1 MICLRF
7 GEDADGLRLDVCA
20 AESFEITRSA
30 AQKLIKTG
38 HILLNSSA
46 ADKKTRVKA
55 GDECILN
62 LPEPVPSSFEAE
74 DIPLN
79 IVYEDGE
86 LLVVNKPRG
95 MVVHPAPG
103 HYSRTLV
110 NALMFHCGKELSG
123 INGVLRPGIVHRID
137 KDTSGV
143 LVVAKTDRAHVSLA
157 TQLGEH
163 SMVREYNAIVYG
175 VVQPDQLTINKPIGR
190 HFIDRKKMAVT
201 ERNSKAAI
209 THVRVLKRF
218 KRFTHLQANLET
230 GRTHQIRVHL
240 SHIGHPL
247 LGDEVYG
254 RKNHNLSG
262 GQILHA
268 KKLVFSHPD
277 TGEEMVFETELP
289 TYFREELARLDGF
302 F

>member
-7 GEDADGLRLDVCA
+7 GEESNGLRLDICA

-38 HILLNSSA
+38 HILLNSSI

-62 LPEPVPSSFEAE
+62 LPEPVPSSIEAE

-79 IVYEDGE
+79 IVYEDSE

-103 HYSRTLV
+103 HYSGTLV
-110 NALMFHCGKELSG
+110 NALMFHCGRELSG

-137 KDTSGV
+137 KDTSGI
-143 LVVAKTDRAHVSLA
+143 LVVAKTDCAHLSLA
-157 TQLGEH
+157 AQLGEH
-163 SMVREYNAIVYG
+163 SMVREYNAIAHG

-190 HFIDRKKMAVT
+190 HYIDRKRMAVT
-201 ERNSKAAI
+201 DRNSKTAI
-209 THVRVLKRF
+209 THIRVLKRF

-240 SHIGHPL
+240 SHVGHPL

-254 RKNHNLSG
+254 GKRNGVSG
-262 GQILHA
+262 GQMLHA
-268 KKLVFSHPD
+268 KKLGFLHPVTD
-277 TGEEMVFETELP
+277 EKMVFETELP
-289 TYFREELARLDGF
+289 AYFRDVLGSRDSV
-302 F
+302 

>member
-7 GEDADGLRLDVCA
+7 GEDVDGLRLDVCA

-38 HILLNSSA
+38 HILLNSGV

-62 LPEPVPSSFEAE
+62 LPEPVPSSIESE

-79 IVYEDGE
+79 IVYEDSE

-103 HYSRTLV
+103 HYSGTLV
-110 NALMFHCGKELSG
+110 NALMFHCGLELSG

-157 TQLGEH
+157 AQLGEH
-163 SMVREYNAIVYG
+163 SMVREYNAIAHG
-175 VVQPDQLTINKPIGR
+175 VLQPDCLTINKPIGR
-190 HFIDRKKMAVT
+190 HFIDRKRMAVT
-201 ERNSKAAI
+201 DRNSKTAI
-209 THVRVLKRF
+209 THVRVLRRYKRF
-218 KRFTHLQANLET
+218 SHIQANLET

-254 RKNHNLSG
+254 GKNRGSLG
-262 GQILHA
+262 GQMLHA
-268 KKLVFSHPD
+268 KKLEFLHPV
-277 TGEEMVFETELP
+277 TGEKMMFETELP
-289 TYFREELARLDGF
+289 TYFKDVLESWLG
-302 F
+302 